1 MSQYS
6 VSKYRWIIL
15 ISIIPM
21 IVATEI
27 FWLSFAP
34 VASLVGAFYGVGSM
48 AVSML
53 SMSYMLMYI
62 ACALPASFIV
72 DKYGYRVSLIIGAAL
87 TAVFGA
93 LRAVFA
99 SNFAVVM
106 ICQFFVAAGQ
116 PFIINISTKVPANWF
131 PENERATAAGL
142 LTMGQYLGFTVPMA
156 LSPVL
161 VESGGIPHMLTVYA
175 IVAAVCAVVAVTFT
189 RERPPNPAGPEAAKE
204 NLSVSSMARLFRNR
218 NFAYVLFIVFI
229 AMGLF
234 NTLLTLIEG
243 ILTPRGLTIDQA
255 GIVGAVFVLAGI
267 VGAVALPMVS
277 DKLRVRIPMFRIGI
291 ALMVPLYLGLTF
303 FREFWLV
310 TADAAL
316 AGFCIMGLAPI
327 LFQHG
332 AEVAYPAKE
341 GTSYG
346 LILMMGQISGMLFV
360 ALFEAIGG
368 GTMTL
373 PMLIAVVLTA
383 LEIPATLKM
392 RESDTL
398 LNQTKQ

>member
-1 MSQYS
+1 MPEYS

-27 FWLSFAP
+27 FWLTFAP
-34 VASLVGAFYGVGSM
+34 VASIVGAFYGVGSM
-48 AVSML
+48 AISML

-72 DKYGYRVSLIIGAAL
+72 DKYGYRVSLLIGAVL

-142 LTMGQYLGFTVPMA
+142 LTMGQYLGLIVPMA

-175 IVAAVCAVVAVTFT
+175 VVAAVCAVVAIAFT
-189 RERPPNPAGPEAAKE
+189 RERPPSPAGPEAAKE
-204 NLSVSSMARLFRNR
+204 NLSVASMAKLFRNR
-218 NFAYVLFIVFI
+218 NFVYVLFIVFI

-267 VGAVALPMVS
+267 IGAVALPILS

-303 FREFWLV
+303 LRDFWLV

-368 GTMTL
+368 GTMVL

-392 RESDTL
+392 RESDTFS
-398 LNQTKQ
+398 T